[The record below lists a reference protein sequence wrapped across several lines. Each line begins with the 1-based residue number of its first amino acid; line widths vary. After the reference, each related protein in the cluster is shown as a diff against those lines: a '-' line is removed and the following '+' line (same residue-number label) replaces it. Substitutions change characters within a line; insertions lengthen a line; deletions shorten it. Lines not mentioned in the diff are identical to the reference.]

1 MKVIKIISIIN
12 QGGEYSI
19 TTTYNEVDDNG
30 AIVKRNVKAPTFYA
44 VGDMLDHVK
53 AIEDNIWRESER
65 SREALFILLKI
76 APAQPEKV

>member
-30 AIVKRNVKAPTFYA
+30 AIVKKKCKST
-44 VGDMLDHVK
+44 
-53 AIEDNIWRESER
+53 NILCCR
-65 SREALFILLKI
+65 
-76 APAQPEKV
+76 

>member
-19 TTTYNEVDDNG
+19 TTTYNEVDDYGNV
-30 AIVKRNVKAPTFYA
+30 VKRNEKAPTFYA

-53 AIEDNIWRESER
+53 VIEDQTKKRI
-65 SREALFILLKI
+65 
-76 APAQPEKV
+76 

>member
-44 VGDMLDHVK
+44 VNESLEHVK
-53 AIEDNIWRESER
+53 AIEEIVKER
-65 SREALFILLKI
+65 I
-76 APAQPEKV
+76 

>member
-30 AIVKRNVKAPTFYA
+30 AIVKRNVKAPTTKLTECQ
-44 VGDMLDHVK
+44 DRLVK
-53 AIEDNIWRESER
+53 TLWSFWKAD
-65 SREALFILLKI
+65 LTT
-76 APAQPEKV
+76 

>member
-44 VGDMLDHVK
+44 VGDMLNHVN
-53 AIEDNIWRESER
+53 AIEDQTKER
-65 SREALFILLKI
+65 I
-76 APAQPEKV
+76 

>member
-30 AIVKRNVKAPTFYA
+30 AIVKRNLKAPAFYA
-44 VGDMLDHVK
+44 VGDILNLVD
-53 AIEDNIWRESER
+53 AIEDQTKELI
-65 SREALFILLKI
+65 
-76 APAQPEKV
+76 

>member
-44 VGDMLDHVK
+44 VGDMLNHVK
-53 AIEDNIWRESER
+53 AI
-65 SREALFILLKI
+65 
-76 APAQPEKV
+76 